1 MTEKTDRQAKATDA
15 LARLQAEAKHVG
27 KGRGAPADRWNP
39 PFCGDLDM
47 RIAADGT
54 WVYLGTPI
62 GRKRMVKLFA
72 SVLRREEDGKYYLV
86 TPVEKV
92 GIRVDDAPFLA
103 VEMRVDDPG
112 PDQVLFFRTNVDD
125 EVRVDEEHPLRFA
138 TEEGTG
144 GLKPYVLVRGRLEA
158 LITRAVFY
166 DLVALGTNE
175 MVDGVRMFGVWSAG
189 GFLAMAPEAA
199 LAEA

>member
-72 SVLRREEDGKYYLV
+72 SVLRREEDGK
-86 TPVEKV
+86 
-92 GIRVDDAPFLA
+92 
-103 VEMRVDDPG
+103 
-112 PDQVLFFRTNVDD
+112 
-125 EVRVDEEHPLRFA
+125 
-138 TEEGTG
+138 
-144 GLKPYVLVRGRLEA
+144 
-158 LITRAVFY
+158 
-166 DLVALGTNE
+166 
-175 MVDGVRMFGVWSAG
+175 
-189 GFLAMAPEAA
+189 
-199 LAEA
+199 